1 MAESMKFGPE
11 WLRNMSQDGNPSA
24 GPAPPITSSGPKY
37 QLADYRYGREEMLAL
52 YDEQGVLNSPAVLA
66 LANLDPM
73 LYSETVQTPVS
84 FIPMSEEETR
94 IYNRGF
100 NSRGFSNPSLGSD
113 PASGGGKP
121 FNKMNTAPLLLTSP
135 QSANNNSFRN
145 RNAGIER
152 GRGRGAPGGTYH
164 TRPGIGKD
172 GTEMYNNTMNRN
184 RFGVNSE
191 MQSSR
196 GWTDRNG
203 ILENDAKKEGQGMH
217 NRQQHGLG
225 SASEGNWRRFRE
237 EDEPWRPNFNRT
249 NSSGNNAEKWG
260 GRGSWRQQ
268 AEQNVRDRDDDKWEK
283 ERGNNSKWGD
293 ENKSQNHQQNQYA
306 SNQNQQNSNNGSN
319 NGVSR
324 LRRYSFNE
332 DNLPEWA
339 TENLSETRGGTFDSN
354 GAYHGMYSDEENEN
368 PRKNRNQGM
377 RENNTPNPGHYEN
390 SMSPTPPYGSDSP
403 SKHFENI
410 SPTRNLD
417 NNSPMKTPPVKQSDD
432 VNNFKESSQ
441 DKGQEMH
448 QHPQHVSKK
457 TSPSHTNSA
466 VLESNN
472 RLDSNELM
480 NQRLSK
486 VVDDIDRLIT
496 EEENKESNQPTSNG
510 IDSNIKDKWLYKDP
524 QGSVQG
530 PFTSAE
536 MAEWYRS
543 GYFRS
548 NLLVRRLC
556 DEQFSPLGDLFHFYG
571 NIPFL
576 ADTSFPAIKASDHI
590 ASQNT
595 KPLDEALLIQQF
607 RDVQYK
613 RAVHSQQQQLFNTV
627 LNNLKQNENWSKMS
641 PAEQQNLISQHMN
654 RILHTTNLSAAVLFN
669 QPTPAPINIPPSN
682 PIMQLVAEM
691 TRQEPHFPTPHAPPS
706 HLAPA
711 SGPPPH
717 APQHRPDPP
726 SHLEPPHLN
735 HAPHSDSK
743 PSPGPHVP
751 IDHQAPQNN
760 SVQMFLRQVLAAQQS
775 AAMPNPQQMSQ
786 MMGPPQPQQQQ
797 PHQNMPGSHIWGGAP
812 SEKDFMPRL
821 DSNYFP
827 QQMGGGPDP
836 NSVPGQTQFDQFVR
850 MLIRNDPTPP
860 TPTDNIQPPPRPES
874 KPGSQVQPEPAKPH
888 PEPSK
893 PVEQPAPVKPSAA
906 EEKARKKKAQE
917 EREQAEAEAKKQ
929 REKEEALQ
937 KQQEEEKQR
946 KKEEEKRKKA
956 EEQKRK
962 KDEKEKQKKLEEEK
976 RKKAEEENRLL
987 EEQKKKEKE
996 EKRKLDQQR
1005 QEEALR
1011 KLEQQQLKEK
1021 TSNKTWSNSAVT
1033 QAIAQPTLV
1042 DIQKIEKEQKQQQL
1056 KQQQQQQS
1064 KKQQKAQ
1071 QQSATG
1077 DNKTTNNKKSDN
1089 SKQNK
1094 ENAAALKL
1102 GWTSQKPVPVKT
1114 KTIAEIQA
1122 EQAEMLAKQLE
1133 KEKQE
1138 RLANPQAQVSTV
1150 RNKTQFWGSAASMST
1165 PNYAQASAKPVVPS
1179 KVNHVKQPSAIITQ
1193 SSGGFWD
1200 EPVKILSNPASTIKQ
1215 NPNKNTSSIKSTSSS
1230 NVNNSNTKA
1239 KKEEIKIKEIFTTSA
1254 LKESTGSEI
1263 KFINWC
1269 TNSLASMK
1277 INDLDIPTF
1286 IGFLKEIES
1295 PRDVKDYVKLY
1306 IGEGK
1311 QAMNFANQYLEKRQ
1325 ACNEPDNVN
1334 SNSAIK
1340 ANNKEQSKS
1349 KANSETTKKTTEF
1362 VEVKGKNKKNKKGKM
1377 RHIDT
1382 TLLGFS
1388 VTAPPDRFN
1397 VGERELPE

>member
-52 YDEQGVLNSPAVLA
+52 YDEQGVFNSPAVLA
-66 LANLDPM
+66 LANIDPM
-73 LYSETVQTPVS
+73 LHSETVQTPVS

-113 PASGGGKP
+113 PVSGGGGKP

-152 GRGRGAPGGTYH
+152 GRGRGAPGGAYH

-172 GTEMYNNTMNRN
+172 GTEIYNNTMNRN
-184 RFGVNSE
+184 RFGVNAE
-191 MQSSR
+191 LQSSR

-203 ILENDAKKEGQGMH
+203 ILDDSKKEGQGMH

-225 SASEGNWRRFRE
+225 GASEGNWRRFRE
-237 EDEPWRPNFNRT
+237 DDEPWRPNFNRT
-249 NSSGNNAEKWG
+249 NSTGNTAEKWG

-268 AEQNVRDRDDDKWEK
+268 AEQNVRDRDDDKWDK

-293 ENKSQNHQQNQYA
+293 ENKSQNHQQNQYS
-306 SNQNQQNSNNGSN
+306 SNQNQQNSNNGS

-368 PRKNRNQGM
+368 PRRNRNHD
-377 RENNTPNPGHYEN
+377 NTPNSAHYDN
-390 SMSPTPPYGSDSP
+390 SMSPTPQYGSDSP

-417 NNSPMKTPPVKQSDD
+417 NASPMKPPPVKLSDD
-432 VNNFKESSQ
+432 ANSGYKESSQ
-441 DKGQEMH
+441 DKGPEM
-448 QHPQHVSKK
+448 QHPQHQHSK
-457 TSPSHTNSA
+457 TSSPSHKNST
-466 VLESNN
+466 VLESNH

-496 EEENKESNQPTSNG
+496 EEEHKESNQPTSNG
-510 IDSNIKDKWLYKDP
+510 IDTNIKDKWLYKDP

-641 PAEQQNLISQHMN
+641 PAEQQNMISQHMN
-654 RILHTTNLSAAVLFN
+654 RILHTTNMNTAVLIN
-669 QPTPAPINIPPSN
+669 QPTSAPINIPPSN

-691 TRQEPHFPTPHAPPS
+691 TRQDPHFPTPHAPS
-706 HLAPA
+706 Q
-711 SGPPPH
+711 PPPH

-726 SHLEPPHLN
+726 SHLESPHLN
-735 HAPHSDSK
+735 HAPHPDNK

-751 IDHQAPQNN
+751 LDHAAPQNN

-775 AAMPNPQQMSQ
+775 ASMPSPQQMSQ
-786 MMGPPQPQQQQ
+786 MMGPPQPPPQQQ
-797 PHQNMPGSHIWGGAP
+797 PHQNMQGGHIWGGAP
-812 SEKDFMPRL
+812 NEKEFMPRL

-827 QQMGGGPDP
+827 QHMGGVPDQ

-850 MLIRNDPTPP
+850 MLIRNDPNSTE
-860 TPTDNIQPPPRPES
+860 NIQPPPRPES
-874 KPGSQVQPEPAKPH
+874 KPGPQAQPEPAKPAQVPQ

-893 PVEQPAPVKPSAA
+893 PVDQHPAKLSAA
-906 EEKARKKKAQE
+906 EEKAKKKKQQE
-917 EREQAEAEAKKQ
+917 EREQAEAEAKKE

-962 KDEKEKQKKLEEEK
+962 KEEKEKQKKLEEEK
-976 RKKAEEENRLL
+976 RKKVEEESRLL

-996 EKRKLDQQR
+996 EKRKLEQQR

-1021 TSNKTWSNSAVT
+1021 TSNKTWSNSTVT
-1033 QAIAQPTLV
+1033 QPTIAQPTLA
-1042 DIQKIEKEQKQQQL
+1042 DIQKIEKEQKQQL
-1056 KQQQQQQS
+1056 KQQQQQQQQT

-1071 QQSATG
+1071 QQTTTG
-1077 DNKTTNNKKSDN
+1077 ENKTNNNKKSEN

-1138 RLANPQAQVSTV
+1138 RLANPQAQVNVV

-1193 SSGGFWD
+1193 SSSGFWD
-1200 EPVKILSNPASTIKQ
+1200 EPVKILSNPPFASKQ
-1215 NPNKNTSSIKSTSSS
+1215 NSNKNTSSSNKTTSSS
-1230 NVNNSNTKA
+1230 NVNSSNNKA

-1254 LKESTGSEI
+1254 LKESTSSEI

-1269 TNSLASMK
+1269 TNSLDSMK

-1311 QAMNFANQYLEKRQ
+1311 QAINFANQYLEKRQ

-1334 SNSAIK
+1334 FNSAIK
-1340 ANNKEQSKS
+1340 ANNQQSKS